1 MARVLRLGIA
11 AHTIAVA
18 FATTPSARGSVHEQV
33 RELYLEGGSGIDP
46 QFFDAPV
53 DHFDHTQSSTFAM
66 RYWVDDSFWNGAT
79 PIVLLAMGGEGAS
92 GPPGGQMAEF
102 AREWGALQLSIEHRF
117 YGESSPARGYGE
129 LRLLGV
135 EQALA
140 DAAAF
145 VRFATGALRIPA
157 GARWITFGGSYSG
170 ELAAWMRI
178 RYPHLVY
185 GAFASSAPVTASAD
199 FWGYDGIVAA
209 ALADASVGGSAA
221 CAEAVADAFAQLDA
235 RLDSDVAAVRADFA
249 VCAGDD
255 LATAGDR
262 HELLDF
268 VSDDFMGPVQY
279 NDFENGAESKV
290 GALCRAMLNATA
302 GAEPYDR
309 LASVTRARLAPGECV
324 SASWAGLIAEMRDP
338 TYAGRAWPWQM
349 CADGSGHDQTCHEHA
364 NCPFIPRYATFAQFQ
379 QMCFEA
385 YNTTNATMSA
395 ALAANSAAFGDN
407 STLGVSRVI
416 FINGDND
423 PFSWGSVTVNS
434 TAALERDVV
443 ALVARAGSHCAD
455 MGASSD
461 YDTPS
466 MAAVKQAKAAY
477 FAKWAT
483 EPEGGF

>member
-157 GARWITFGGSYSG
+157 GAR
-170 ELAAWMRI
+170 
-178 RYPHLVY
+178 
-185 GAFASSAPVTASAD
+185 
-199 FWGYDGIVAA
+199 
-209 ALADASVGGSAA
+209 
-221 CAEAVADAFAQLDA
+221 
-235 RLDSDVAAVRADFA
+235 
-249 VCAGDD
+249 
-255 LATAGDR
+255 
-262 HELLDF
+262 
-268 VSDDFMGPVQY
+268 
-279 NDFENGAESKV
+279 
-290 GALCRAMLNATA
+290 
-302 GAEPYDR
+302 
-309 LASVTRARLAPGECV
+309 
-324 SASWAGLIAEMRDP
+324 
-338 TYAGRAWPWQM
+338 
-349 CADGSGHDQTCHEHA
+349 
-364 NCPFIPRYATFAQFQ
+364 
-379 QMCFEA
+379 
-385 YNTTNATMSA
+385 
-395 ALAANSAAFGDN
+395 
-407 STLGVSRVI
+407 
-416 FINGDND
+416 
-423 PFSWGSVTVNS
+423 
-434 TAALERDVV
+434 
-443 ALVARAGSHCAD
+443 
-455 MGASSD
+455 
-461 YDTPS
+461 
-466 MAAVKQAKAAY
+466 
-477 FAKWAT
+477 
-483 EPEGGF
+483 